1 MRCRID
7 SARQTTDYSQTGIR
21 QLICEFFRRLA
32 PVMSRVARA
41 DDSERVMIALLNFAP
56 DIKHN
61 WRGMD
66 LTQRFRVRGRTLRD
80 YSRAESL
87 TRFSSAGRSTID
99 SQFEIW
105 SATSLPIPSTF
116 RT

>member
-7 SARQTTDYSQTGIR
+7 SARQTADYSQTGIR
-21 QLICEFFRRLA
+21 QLIREFFRRLA
-32 PVMSRVARA
+32 PVMSRAARA

-66 LTQRFRVRGRTLRD
+66 LTPRFRVRGRTLRD
-80 YSRAESL
+80 YSRAEFFY
-87 TRFSSAGRSTID
+87 TFH
-99 SQFEIW
+99 
-105 SATSLPIPSTF
+105 LPGQVAHPLPL
-116 RT
+116 

>member
-1 MRCRID
+1 MD
-7 SARQTTDYSQTGIR
+7 STRHPGEYSQTGRGQVIR
-21 QLICEFFRRLA
+21 EFFRRLA
-32 PVMSRVARA
+32 PVMSRAARA

-80 YSRAESL
+80 YSRAEFFDTFQL
-87 TRFSSAGRSTID
+87 RREID
-99 SQFEIW
+99 NR
-105 SATSLPIPSTF
+105 LPV
-116 RT
+116 